1 MKHAGLRQATRT
13 SRRNAGGVSLLEM
26 LLVVALIA
34 IASTLAAMVLTGGL
48 DGMRLRSSTKEIAA
62 QLRYTR
68 AQAIARGEPQ
78 RFVIDPAAH
87 RWYAPND
94 KHGKIPDSLR
104 IEFTGAREAQPR
116 AGKGGILFFHD
127 GGSTGGR
134 VQLST
139 GKAASRIDVK
149 WLTGEVKVSRAQAQP
164 SP

>member
-1 MKHAGLRQATRT
+1 MKHAGLRRVTRI

-26 LLVVALIA
+26 LLVVTLIA

-48 DGMRLRSSTKEIAA
+48 EGMRLRSSTKEIAA

-78 RFVIDPAAH
+78 RFVIDPAGR
-87 RWYAPND
+87 RWQAPNN
-94 KHGKIPDSLR
+94 KQGKIPESLR

-134 VQLST
+134 VDLSAK
-139 GKAASRIDVK
+139 KATSRIDVK
-149 WLTGEVKVSRAQAQP
+149 WLTGEVTVSRVQAQP